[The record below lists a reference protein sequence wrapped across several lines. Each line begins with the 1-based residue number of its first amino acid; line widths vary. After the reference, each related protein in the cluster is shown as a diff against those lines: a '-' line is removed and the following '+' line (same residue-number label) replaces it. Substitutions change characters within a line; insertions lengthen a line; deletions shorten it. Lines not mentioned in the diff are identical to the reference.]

1 MAHKTISDEQL
12 LERALE
18 LFRAYGFE
26 GVSLSR
32 LSEAIGLE
40 KASLYYRYP
49 GGKDQIVLAAVARVA
64 QWFGEHVFALLKTDD
79 SPRRRVALVAEQ
91 LRVFYRDG
99 TKPCVSDV
107 LSISGGN
114 EELAATLKIALQAW
128 LKAFGEIARESG
140 LSSSVSR
147 LRAEEAIVRI
157 EGSLVLARVLGDT
170 KPFQRVLKLLP
181 GLLTVAR

>member
-1 MAHKTISDEQL
+1 
-12 LERALE
+12 
-18 LFRAYGFE
+18 
-26 GVSLSR
+26 
-32 LSEAIGLE
+32 
-40 KASLYYRYP
+40 
-49 GGKDQIVLAAVARVA
+49 
-64 QWFGEHVFALLKTDD
+64 
-79 SPRRRVALVAEQ
+79 
-91 LRVFYRDG
+91 
-99 TKPCVSDV
+99 
-107 LSISGGN
+107 
-114 EELAATLKIALQAW
+114 